1 MDFSN
6 QLILKD
12 FDTFLDFL
20 NENAPL
26 ELTNDKGV
34 LKAKYLLLLNAKM
47 LSFQTKFATDKSKQ
61 DAFTLIHTFFFIVEK
76 ARFVLKKT
84 DLKTRKNILHLNI
97 ERAKLYDALSE
108 NEKYFF
114 LLDAFWGHISWD
126 YAYDCRNFWGE
137 EFYLKMIANFPLGK
151 KITIEDSETKRKGEL
166 RSNPYSFVAEI
177 LSALGILKL
186 EWDTNLEKK
195 QAKYAFPYQTVEV
208 TPLGKEIIP
217 ILFGEKGLDMR
228 KGFSFNWFLQ
238 EEETEMQKKPT
249 LADLFKEQFSEWEIE
264 NKLLSID
271 YELIEGSY
279 HLKVALDKNCYR
291 VIEIGGNDSFDDLHD
306 AIQEAF
312 DFDDDHLYVFFMDNR
327 RWSSEEESCFWSP
340 HYQDIGIF
348 ADEKLI
354 GQVGLMEGQKFM
366 YLFDFGDEWIFEI
379 TVEKIFPDEN
389 EPEFPS
395 IILSK
400 GEAPTQYEP
409 YEEE

>member
-12 FDTFLDFL
+12 FDIFLDFL

-34 LKAKYLLLLNAKM
+34 LKAKYLLRLNAKM
-47 LSFQTKFATDKSKQ
+47 QSFQTKFASDRHKQ
-61 DAFTLIHTFFFIVEK
+61 DVFTLIQTFFFITEK
-76 ARFVLKKT
+76 AQFVIKKT
-84 DLKTRKNILHLNI
+84 DLKTQKNTLHLNI
-97 ERAKLYDALSE
+97 ERAKLYDALTD

-114 LLDAFWGHISWD
+114 LLDTFWAHLNWE
-126 YAYDCRNFWGE
+126 YAYDCRTFWGKD
-137 EFYLKMIANFPLGK
+137 FYLKLVSDFPLGK
-151 KITIEDSETKRKGEL
+151 KITIEDVEIKRKGEI
-166 RSNPYSFVAEI
+166 RGDYNSFLAEI
-177 LSALGILKL
+177 LSAFGFYEL
-186 EWDTNLEKK
+186 EWDTNLIKR
-195 QAKYAFPYQTVEV
+195 QTKYAFPYQTVAV

-217 ILFGEKGLDMR
+217 ILFGMEGLKMR
-228 KGFSFNWFLQ
+228 SNFSFVSLLL
-238 EEETEMQKKPT
+238 EDEDEDETLKIPI
-249 LADLFKEQFSEWEIE
+249 LSDLFKEQFSDWKIE
-264 NKLLSID
+264 NKLLPID
-271 YELIEGSY
+271 YELVNGIY
-279 HLKVALDKNCYR
+279 HLKIALDKNCYR

-354 GQVGLMEGQKFM
+354 GQVGLIEGRKFM

-379 TVEKIFPDEN
+379 TVERILTDKK
-389 EPEFPS
+389 EPEEVS
-395 IILSK
+395 LILSK
-400 GEAPTQYEP
+400 GEAPKQYN
-409 YEEE
+409 